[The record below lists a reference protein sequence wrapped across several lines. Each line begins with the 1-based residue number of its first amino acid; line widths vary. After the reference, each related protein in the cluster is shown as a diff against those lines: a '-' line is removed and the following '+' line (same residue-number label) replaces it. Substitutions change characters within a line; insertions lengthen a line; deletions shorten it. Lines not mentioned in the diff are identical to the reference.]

1 MNCTHKRAVKCH
13 TLKERM
19 WENYHKLCSSEKFR
33 KQWVSFVQDLTG
45 FNPRPIFYMFVTDT
59 IMKLVIKKIF
69 PVTDDESR
77 NTVSSLEYH
86 ECNAIRYTAGYVLRS
101 LYKKVSRSANP
112 LKSSLLQCLKDM
124 SEGKIDKINDY
135 NYKNLISV

>member
-1 MNCTHKRAVKCH
+1 M
-13 TLKERM
+13 
-19 WENYHKLCSSEKFR
+19 
-33 KQWVSFVQDLTG
+33 Q
-45 FNPRPIFYMFVTDT
+45 
-59 IMKLVIKKIF
+59 
-69 PVTDDESR
+69 
-77 NTVSSLEYH
+77 
-86 ECNAIRYTAGYVLRS
+86 CNSIHPGYVLKS